1 MADEQ
6 IQLIEPTD
14 RLAGE
19 YAAFAAECR
28 AESDNDHIHGAGVF
42 QAVGKEDFTSLV
54 KLSADRAKGVNLP
67 DGFVPD
73 STFWLVRGERI
84 LGTVNLRHELT
95 DYLRHS
101 GGHIGYTIRP
111 SQRGKGLATVMLKL
125 TLEKACSMGIG
136 RALVT
141 CDKENI
147 GSARVVQKNGG
158 LLESEGLDPTDGKIM
173 QRYWIEL

>member
-14 RLAGE
+14 RLADE
-19 YAAFAAECR
+19 YAAFAAQCR
-28 AESDNDHIHGAGVF
+28 PDSSNEHIHGAGVF
-42 QAVGKEDFTSLV
+42 QAVGKKDFASLV
-54 KLSADRAKGVNLP
+54 KLSADRARGVNLP

-73 STFWLVRGERI
+73 SIFWLVRGERI
-84 LGTVNLRHELT
+84 IGTVSLRHELT
-95 DYLRHS
+95 DYLRQF

-125 TLEKACSMGIG
+125 TLEKARSMGIG

-147 GSARVVQKNGG
+147 GSASVIQKNGG

-173 QRYWIEL
+173 QRYWIDL